1 MSRKTVILLSLSLW
15 LLQVAAQDFSVSRR
29 ICSADGLSNDF
40 VTEIAIDGEG
50 YVWTAGESGVNR
62 ISGTSCHTFLVTE
75 WPPRGNFM
83 QLADNVRRL
92 PGQNARNSFGLKT
105 TALKWHQPTGLMLIG
120 TEYGL
125 IIYDKRHASVRFLAH
140 QDGLE
145 NSGIEDIMEAQGGVW
160 LVFANG
166 KVQHFNCST
175 YKTTYIKQNYKLYHT
190 NCGGCDISG
199 HLYLGY
205 IKDGMSVIDIR
216 TGKAKHFRHEEG
228 NAASLPG
235 NNVRCIYRDRSN
247 RIWVGT
253 DGGVALFHPST
264 GKFSLVS
271 REGSSKENVYD
282 IHQMR
287 DGSLWVATD
296 MGGIRVID
304 PEQTVT
310 DGRLQYSNIH
320 VQTSSINTRA
330 VVQDN
335 YGNIWIGNHST
346 GIDFI
351 SERRQEFTLL
361 NMMNALMPGNVISPV
376 YSIVKDQE
384 GGLWAAGVQG
394 LTLWRNNVI
403 EHIWNID
410 DKERN
415 TPAYVR
421 CMLSTRSGELWLGID
436 DRGVARF
443 DRNTGRYEF
452 LNLPGAVDRDIHSLS
467 EDNNGKIWIGSENG
481 TYSYTKEGGVKREE
495 LVNKIT
501 ENIIVTSFLWLSD
514 DVVFLCTYGLG
525 AYTINLSTGKSVR
538 LSEGLPSLRINQAIR
553 DDKDG
558 LWLATHNGL
567 VHVDD
572 AMTLK
577 NPTTYGSEQG
587 LADSYICSLTSDDDG
602 RIWMSTYSGISCLDS
617 KTKRIYNYNHLDIGQ
632 ACGFYAGGITT
643 DKDWIYMCSTSGVV
657 RFNPLLLGR
666 HEQVSD
672 VQIISCEAY
681 SPEGIDTKIALL
693 TPDDEG
699 IYRTDHKQNTLRLS
713 YCVRNQA
720 QSPHVEYSY
729 MMKGM
734 DNKWYYIGG
743 DNDVVFRGLP
753 PGNYTFILR
762 AKLKSQD
769 WTDAS
774 TCEMVIRIAPPL
786 WQTWWAYLIY
796 IIAFALAIYVVVRQ
810 YKYRLKMR
818 GKLELEKRESIQKQR
833 SNEERLHFFTNITHE
848 LRTPLT
854 LILGPL
860 NDLADDE
867 RLPSDSKRR
876 VGVIKKSAERLREL
890 INDLL
895 EFRKTE
901 TNNRKLTVAR
911 GNIGH
916 FVKEICL
923 NYKEL
928 NSNPHVNFEYDIAA
942 DLPEVYFDSEVITTI
957 LNNLLSNAVKYTEHG
972 SITTMV
978 REEEKQVVISV
989 SDTGYGI
996 SAEALPHIFER
1007 YYQATGAHQA
1017 SGTGIGL
1024 ALVKALA
1031 DLHEAQ
1037 ITAESTEGKGSTF
1050 TLSLSTTNSYPN
1062 ALHKEDN
1069 LTQGETTPTGGNA
1082 SILEK
1087 SGERYLL
1094 VVEDN
1099 ADIREYIAE
1108 SFCDE
1113 YTILQAENGE
1123 EGLRIATER
1132 IPDIIVSDIMMPKMD
1147 GNSLTKALKED
1158 IRTSHIPVILL
1169 TAKVTDDDK
1178 EEGYRSGADS
1188 YLTKPFTAKLLGSR
1202 IENLLTM
1209 RRRLAENILRFAQ
1222 SEERKVDS
1230 EDSHSDSSTTDSS
1243 ATEGNISLSGTS
1255 LSALDQRFIE
1265 HLNSVI
1271 RDNIMN
1277 EDLDMPF
1284 ITREM
1289 AMSHSTFYRKVK
1301 ALTGLTAKEYV
1312 RKFRLKYCL
1321 QLLESGDYNVTEA
1334 AMMAGFN
1341 QMAHFRQTFK
1351 NEFGIL
1357 PSEAMKKTKR

>member
-1 MSRKTVILLSLSLW
+1 M
-15 LLQVAAQDFSVSRR
+15 
-29 ICSADGLSNDF
+29 
-40 VTEIAIDGEG
+40 
-50 YVWTAGESGVNR
+50 
-62 ISGTSCHTFLVTE
+62 
-75 WPPRGNFM
+75 
-83 QLADNVRRL
+83 
-92 PGQNARNSFGLKT
+92 
-105 TALKWHQPTGLMLIG
+105 
-120 TEYGL
+120 
-125 IIYDKRHASVRFLAH
+125 
-140 QDGLE
+140 
-145 NSGIEDIMEAQGGVW
+145 
-160 LVFANG
+160 
-166 KVQHFNCST
+166 
-175 YKTTYIKQNYKLYHT
+175 
-190 NCGGCDISG
+190 
-199 HLYLGY
+199 
-205 IKDGMSVIDIR
+205 
-216 TGKAKHFRHEEG
+216 
-228 NAASLPG
+228 
-235 NNVRCIYRDRSN
+235 
-247 RIWVGT
+247 
-253 DGGVALFHPST
+253 
-264 GKFSLVS
+264 
-271 REGSSKENVYD
+271 
-282 IHQMR
+282 
-287 DGSLWVATD
+287 
-296 MGGIRVID
+296 
-304 PEQTVT
+304 
-310 DGRLQYSNIH
+310 
-320 VQTSSINTRA
+320 
-330 VVQDN
+330 
-335 YGNIWIGNHST
+335 
-346 GIDFI
+346 
-351 SERRQEFTLL
+351 
-361 NMMNALMPGNVISPV
+361 
-376 YSIVKDQE
+376 
-384 GGLWAAGVQG
+384 
-394 LTLWRNNVI
+394 
-403 EHIWNID
+403 
-410 DKERN
+410 
-415 TPAYVR
+415 
-421 CMLSTRSGELWLGID
+421 
-436 DRGVARF
+436 
-443 DRNTGRYEF
+443 
-452 LNLPGAVDRDIHSLS
+452 
-467 EDNNGKIWIGSENG
+467 
-481 TYSYTKEGGVKREE
+481 
-495 LVNKIT
+495 
-501 ENIIVTSFLWLSD
+501 
-514 DVVFLCTYGLG
+514 
-525 AYTINLSTGKSVR
+525 
-538 LSEGLPSLRINQAIR
+538 
-553 DDKDG
+553 
-558 LWLATHNGL
+558 
-567 VHVDD
+567 
-572 AMTLK
+572 
-577 NPTTYGSEQG
+577 
-587 LADSYICSLTSDDDG
+587 
-602 RIWMSTYSGISCLDS
+602 
-617 KTKRIYNYNHLDIGQ
+617 
-632 ACGFYAGGITT
+632 
-643 DKDWIYMCSTSGVV
+643 
-657 RFNPLLLGR
+657 
-666 HEQVSD
+666 SD

-693 TPDDEG
+693 TPDEEG

-942 DLPEVYFDSEVITTI
+942 NLPEVYFDSEVITTI
-957 LNNLLSNAVKYTEHG
+957 LNNLLSNAVKYTEYG

-1087 SGERYLL
+1087 SGESYLL

-1132 IPDIIVSDIMMPKMD
+1132 MPDIIVSDIMMPKMD

-1265 HLNSVI
+1265 HLNSVDESARI
-1271 RDNIMN
+1271 EARRL
-1277 EDLDMPF
+1277 EERLGHRR
-1284 ITREM
+1284 REVLAGM
-1289 AMSHSTFYRKVK
+1289 
-1301 ALTGLTAKEYV
+1301 
-1312 RKFRLKYCL
+1312 
-1321 QLLESGDYNVTEA
+1321 LLGCAVAFAVCSVWD
-1334 AMMAGFN
+1334 FW
-1341 QMAHFRQTFK
+1341 K
-1351 NEFGIL
+1351 
-1357 PSEAMKKTKR
+1357 